1 MKKWNKAEL
10 IVLNISETANGY
22 RHKNNE
28 NTNGQK
34 WENTMHDPTT
44 NPQDNCV
51 ECHPAT
57 TDDNDDI
64 VNSES

>member
-28 NTNGQK
+28 NTNPQK
-34 WENTMHDPTT
+34 WENTMHDPA

-51 ECHPAT
+51 ECHSAT